1 MAVKDEAP
9 QQRLYTLSQIDERGL
24 SRESGHESLRQA
36 SGTALVAY
44 QNFDTFRN
52 RSATSGLAAKAK
64 RILWEVVMKRF
75 LTTAVAFLIPFAALA
90 QQSEGQ
96 LSTNEAVPSL
106 MLFTLG
112 AGLVIAI
119 GLLVWFLRR
128 RSNRAA
134 MERVIK
140 D

>member
-1 MAVKDEAP
+1 
-9 QQRLYTLSQIDERGL
+9 
-24 SRESGHESLRQA
+24 
-36 SGTALVAY
+36 
-44 QNFDTFRN
+44 
-52 RSATSGLAAKAK
+52 
-64 RILWEVVMKRF
+64 MKRF
-75 LTTAVAFLIPFAALA
+75 LTTAVGFLIPFAALA
-90 QQSEGQ
+90 QQGEGQ

-119 GLLVWFLRR
+119 GLLVLFLRR

-140 D
+140 DERGWVSLLRLRQGAEEVDIHY